1 MRKILIGNLLALSS
15 ALIVPS
21 AYAVDAT
28 PAATDSTPAATTAA
42 TLPNPSS
49 TSNTTTTNETQRGQE
64 RLDEVLVQAKR
75 LSLGDGLMSVQDAPK
90 AVSTITRDSILQAP
104 PGATYA
110 QMIQSIPGV
119 LSITDDVTG
128 LNDAN
133 YNIRGFTND
142 EVGVM
147 VNGAPINDSG
157 NYRVYPTEYGDT
169 ENYNDITVLQG
180 YPDVDQPVAGAAGGT
195 IAWSTID
202 PSHTPQLD
210 LSLSGGSYAYNREF
224 LRVQTGDTGPLRSW
238 LSYSDNEVNNWRGQG
253 YAHVEKVDG
262 KSVWNISD
270 GNSISASF
278 QYNHELKY
286 AYNTESKVQANAN
299 YFQSYDVTLTS
310 PTDTNYW
317 RLHTNP
323 FDSYLVSLDG
333 EFHITSTTRLS
344 VVPYFQYGGGG
355 GGGGVTF
362 TESSLASNFGKYG
375 YSNQDVDNNGTVG
388 GKALVYDLSKT
399 FTYRPGII
407 AKAIQQL
414 GRDDSLELGFWV
426 DQPRESQSEPFTG
439 TIQGAPVDIWQ
450 DSTSKLIGYSPGTG
464 PQYLY
469 YEYTQTSLRRG
480 FLEDTWTPTNQ
491 LTLTAGVAYTWVLR
505 KGFDFEYYGATAG
518 PSYLQQFGGPARN
531 TYQGTTPTAGIKF
544 QLNDQNQFYAGYG
557 RTFRAPINGAVMQ
570 NAAVLDYYEHN
581 PSELAFS
588 KITPEQLDAIGT
600 NKPEVADTLDLGWRY
615 YADRL
620 SASVDAYA
628 SNLKNKQLSGYDN
641 ASSETVYLSV
651 PELHQRGVDA
661 ESSFKVIDNY
671 LTIYGSYAYTKSTFA
686 ADLDTIG
693 DGYYPVNGKSF
704 LDTPKN
710 MAYVRLNY
718 DHGPLWASVDM
729 QYRSSFW
736 ADWMN
741 TERAGGFSTLNFNAG
756 WRLPDVGNF
765 LTKPEIKINIFNLTD
780 KRALTFDSVT
790 TLLATKGALDPHSGA
805 ALYAGGAYYNL
816 LEPRSYMLTISASL
830 Y

>member
-1 MRKILIGNLLALSS
+1 MRKKLLGNLLALASPLV
-15 ALIVPS
+15 ALS
-21 AYAVDAT
+21 AYAVDPAT
-28 PAATDSTPAATTAA
+28 PPGDSAQATASTGTV
-42 TLPNPSS
+42 PNPSS

-64 RLDEVLVQAKR
+64 QLQEVLVQAQR

-90 AVSTITRDSILQAP
+90 AVSTITRASIMQAP

-224 LRVQTGDTGPLRSW
+224 LRAQTGDTGPVRSW

-270 GNSISASF
+270 GNSVSASF

-333 EFHITSTTRLS
+333 EFHITGTTRLS

-362 TESSLASNFGKYG
+362 TESTLASNFGKYG
-375 YSNQDVDNNGTVG
+375 YSNQDVDNNGTVN

-399 FTYRPGII
+399 FTYRPGVI

-426 DQPRESQSEPFTG
+426 DQPRESQSEPFTA
-439 TIQGAPVDIWQ
+439 TNQGAPVDIWQ

-469 YEYTQTSLRRG
+469 YEYTHCARDLTTSTTVRPPVRATCGSSAAPPGTPIRGRRR
-480 FLEDTWTPTNQ
+480 P
-491 LTLTAGVAYTWVLR
+491 R
-505 KGFDFEYYGATAG
+505 
-518 PSYLQQFGGPARN
+518 
-531 TYQGTTPTAGIKF
+531 
-544 QLNDQNQFYAGYG
+544 
-557 RTFRAPINGAVMQ
+557 
-570 NAAVLDYYEHN
+570 
-581 PSELAFS
+581 
-588 KITPEQLDAIGT
+588 
-600 NKPEVADTLDLGWRY
+600 
-615 YADRL
+615 
-620 SASVDAYA
+620 
-628 SNLKNKQLSGYDN
+628 
-641 ASSETVYLSV
+641 ASS
-651 PELHQRGVDA
+651 
-661 ESSFKVIDNY
+661 SS
-671 LTIYGSYAYTKSTFA
+671 
-686 ADLDTIG
+686 
-693 DGYYPVNGKSF
+693 
-704 LDTPKN
+704 
-710 MAYVRLNY
+710 
-718 DHGPLWASVDM
+718 
-729 QYRSSFW
+729 
-736 ADWMN
+736 
-741 TERAGGFSTLNFNAG
+741 
-756 WRLPDVGNF
+756 
-765 LTKPEIKINIFNLTD
+765 
-780 KRALTFDSVT
+780 
-790 TLLATKGALDPHSGA
+790 
-805 ALYAGGAYYNL
+805 
-816 LEPRSYMLTISASL
+816 
-830 Y
+830 